1 MNAYSKDDYAF
12 WGLRICLAAT
22 FIVLILSQVSQYS
35 TAPMPHGLWKALL
48 PNHSWPYYTQVFWAA
63 SLISVFAY
71 AQKNPKNWASW
82 ALFGLTTWAV
92 CMEES
97 NGIHNRNALVSWL
110 FFAQAVAASWPNKS
124 SKLALQFSAQVVAG
138 TYFLSALSKL
148 LDAGLS
154 WPIQGQLIGLQI
166 AKSFHQAWADF
177 LDPTQLEAG
186 SVQLSNLEQY
196 SSFLPVILGLALF
209 LEFAAPL
216 ALLNK
221 TSKWIMGWSL
231 VAMHLAIFIS
241 MNISLLGI
249 AIPMFFVFINPLGWL
264 LSLNKQT

>member
-35 TAPMPHGLWKALL
+35 TAPMPHGLWKGLL
-48 PNHSWPYYTQVFWAA
+48 PKHSWPYYTQAFWAA
-63 SLISVFAY
+63 SLISVLAY
-71 AQKNPKNWASW
+71 AQKNPKTWSSW

-97 NGIHNRNALVSWL
+97 NGIHNRNALISWL
-110 FFAQAVAASWPNKS
+110 FFVQAVAAIWPNKS

-148 LDAGLS
+148 LDAGLD
-154 WPIQGQLIGLQI
+154 WPIQGQRIGLQI

-177 LDPTQLEAG
+177 LDPAQLEAG
-186 SVQLSNLEQY
+186 SIQLSNLDQY
-196 SSFLPVILGLALF
+196 SSFLPVILGLALL
-209 LEFAAPL
+209 LEFAAPI

-221 TSKWIMGWSL
+221 TSKWTMGWLL
-231 VAMHLAIFIS
+231 VAMHLGIFIS